1 MPGGTD
7 VLRALKSAVKTFED
21 PATFVDDDTLA
32 AALDALETSFGDVLK
47 RRYFKRDVPLVADDG
62 VHAAAAFVVAAW
74 TDVLEDLPDAAGLEA
89 LGLDQDVRRAYDKVK
104 ECMKRLMSATSAVD
118 EALATATTG
127 RTTWRATSR

>member
-21 PATFVDDDTLA
+21 P
-32 AALDALETSFGDVLK
+32 
-47 RRYFKRDVPLVADDG
+47 
-62 VHAAAAFVVAAW
+62 AAFVVAAW